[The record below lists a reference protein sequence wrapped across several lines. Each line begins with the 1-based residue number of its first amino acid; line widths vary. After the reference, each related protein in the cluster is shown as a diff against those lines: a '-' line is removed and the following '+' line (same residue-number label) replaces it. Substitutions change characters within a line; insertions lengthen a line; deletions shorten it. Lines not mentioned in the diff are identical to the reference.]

1 MHYNMEL
8 RSNEEQEPVLENYET
23 DDVTETEELTH
34 NTQNVI
40 SILYQQYFHS
50 DDEVST
56 NTRSLNLKQRQ
67 VFDFV
72 HSWAKELVKQK
83 S

>member
-8 RSNEEQEPVLENYET
+8 RSNEEQQPVLENYEI

-34 NTQNVI
+34 NTQNVVDI

-50 DDEVST
+50 DNEISA
-56 NTRSLNLKQRQ
+56 NMRSFNFK
-67 VFDFV
+67 
-72 HSWAKELVKQK
+72 
-83 S
+83 